1 MACDLDRCPR
11 CNSHVRVDENGD
23 MRSISPIARHR
34 PSVTR
39 LKENLRN
46 LLGELDDLKVFINKE
61 LEEINRKRQEQ

>member
-1 MACDLDRCPR
+1 MARDLDRCPR
-11 CNSHVRVDENGD
+11 CNSHVSVDENGD
-23 MRSISPIARHR
+23 MRSISPTARHR
-34 PSVTR
+34 PSVKS

>member
-1 MACDLDRCPR
+1 
-11 CNSHVRVDENGD
+11 
-23 MRSISPIARHR
+23 MRSISPTTRNR

-46 LLGELDDLKVFINKE
+46 LLGELDDLKVFIDKE